1 MDSDEKLCYAV
12 GFMDCWQMFKM
23 AQKDPN
29 TVLKKAYVIENL
41 LPLIAPTK
49 SDAEVMELIQ
59 ETQEANI
66 GKLIGNVILAKTQRD
81 AMLKELE
88 KSKIDWNQLNNVSKI

>member
-1 MDSDEKLCYAV
+1 MDSDEKLCYAL

-23 AQKDPN
+23 SQKDPN

-41 LPLIAPTK
+41 LPAIAPTK
-49 SDAEVMELIQ
+49 SDTEVMEIIQ

-66 GKLIGNVILAKTQRD
+66 GKLIGNVIQAKTQRE
-81 AMLKELE
+81 AMMKEIE
-88 KSKIDWNQLNNVSKI
+88 KSKINWNELNNVTKI